1 MDSER
6 HRIAIVG
13 AGPAGLSAAARAAAI
28 DRQAGATAPSY
39 VLLDAFRLPAKTIQQ
54 YQKGKLVMSEPAY
67 LPLRSDLEFGEGL
80 RETVLQRWVGAVES
94 DKINIRL
101 NSEIRSIS
109 GAKGNFQITLTNG
122 SSLTTETVVL
132 AIGNGS
138 PNRLGV
144 CGEDHERVQ
153 YQLDDPDEYRG
164 ERILVVGAGDAAI
177 ENALGLAR
185 NGHNEVTIVVR
196 KGAFSRPK
204 DANLKALSA
213 AVDDP
218 ASTLRCLFNS
228 SIKSIAPA
236 PAGGPPLAVVL
247 QTAAGEQPERIDR
260 IIARLGT
267 TPPRK
272 FLETLG
278 IRFPGPDAQAR
289 PILTADYQTSVPGI
303 YVIGSLSGAELIKQ
317 AMNQG
322 YDVVELIHGR
332 AVRPADQPLLEARFC
347 GLPFQRPP
355 QDLLDR
361 FKDIIPIFR
370 QINPL
375 AFREFVIESEVISS
389 YEDADE
395 AAEAKARVAAF
406 VRRGEK
412 AAITSRATTTV
423 REGEALYAAGDFN
436 TSFYVVL
443 QGQVH
448 LDPADGSGRMTLE
461 RGEFFG
467 EASLLSGRASP
478 ERACTGRS
486 AIVIKTP
493 RKVMFKLLDSN
504 PAVAEIVDRV
514 FVARE
519 LQRQFAPRGSLRKL
533 REIADRVLI
542 REFKANESIVE
553 EGATGGSLFVVRSGG
568 VALFRGKGADARLV
582 ARVQAGQRFGETTL
596 MGDAVRRESAVA
608 VVATKLI
615 EVGPEPFRAL
625 VALAGS
631 HASTIQ
637 ADVAKVV
644 RNYARMEVQP
654 EAGGILA
661 FMMREGLGE
670 ATNVLVIDESKCT
683 GCDNCERAC
692 ADTHGGISRLD
703 RRAGASFARVHIP
716 VACRHCEQ
724 PHCMKECP
732 PNAIRRAETGEVFI
746 NDTCIGCGKCVENC
760 PYGVVRLEY
769 DAPSKPGFLA
779 WALFGLGP
787 GPGGSVSSA
796 PSDAAKAKGAKARK
810 CDACLGIAS
819 GPACVQA
826 CPTGAA
832 LRIGPAEFSTVASGG
847 QS

>member
-1 MDSER
+1 MDSTR
-6 HRIAIVG
+6 FRIVIVG

-28 DRQAGATAPSY
+28 DQQMGAKAPTY

-54 YQKGKLVMSEPAY
+54 YQKGKLVMAEPGY
-67 LPLRSDLEFGEGL
+67 LPLRSDLQFAEGL
-80 RETVLQRWVGAVES
+80 REKVLERWVGAVES
-94 DKINIRL
+94 GQVNIRL
-101 NSEIRSIS
+101 NSEVRSIS
-109 GAKGNFQITLTNG
+109 GAKGSFQVTLLDGSTLTA
-122 SSLTTETVVL
+122 EAVVL

-138 PNRLGV
+138 PNKLGV
-144 CGEDHERVQ
+144 PGDDHERVQ

-185 NGHNEVTIVVR
+185 NGHNQVTIIVR
-196 KGAFSRPK
+196 KAAFSRPK
-204 DANLKALSA
+204 DGNLKALSA
-213 AVDDP
+213 TLDDP
-218 ASTLRCLFNS
+218 SGTLRCLFES
-228 SIKSIAPA
+228 SIKRITPGAP
-236 PAGGPPLAVVL
+236 GGPPMAVVL
-247 QTAAGEQPERIDR
+247 QTASGEQPDRVDR

-272 FLETLG
+272 FLETMG
-278 IRFPGPDAQAR
+278 IRFPGPDPQAK
-289 PILTADYQTSVPGI
+289 PVLSADYQTSVAGI
-303 YVIGSLSGAELIKQ
+303 HVIGSLSGAELIKP

-322 YDVVELIHGR
+322 YDVIELLHGR

-347 GLPFQRPP
+347 GLPFQRSP
-355 QDLLDR
+355 QDLLER
-361 FKDIIPIFR
+361 FKDVIPMFR
-370 QINPL
+370 EINPL
-375 AFREFVIESEVISS
+375 AFREFVIESDVIAS

-395 AAEAKARVAAF
+395 AEEAKAGVKAF
-406 VRRGEK
+406 VRRGEN
-412 AAITSRATTTV
+412 AAITSRATTIM

-478 ERACTGRS
+478 EGATAGKS
-486 AIVIKTP
+486 AIVLKTP
-493 RKVMFKLLDSN
+493 RKVMFKLLDSI
-504 PAVAEIVDRV
+504 PAIAEIVDRV

-533 REIADRVLI
+533 RQIADRVLI
-542 REFKANESIVE
+542 REFKANERIVE
-553 EGATGGSLFVVRSGG
+553 EGAAGGSLFVVRSGG
-568 VALFRGKGADARLV
+568 VALFRGKEPDARLV
-582 ARVQAGQRFGETTL
+582 ARVQVGQRFGEVTL
-596 MGDAVRRESAVA
+596 MGDPIRRESAVA

-615 EVGPEPFRAL
+615 EVDAEAFRAIL
-625 VALAGS
+625 ALAGS
-631 HASTIQ
+631 HAAMIK
-637 ADVAKVV
+637 AEIAKTA
-644 RNYARMEVQP
+644 RSYARMEVQP

-683 GCDNCERAC
+683 GCDNCEKAC
-692 ADTHGGISRLD
+692 AETHGGISRLD

-732 PNAIRRAETGEVFI
+732 PNAIRRADTGEVFI

-769 DAPSKPGFLA
+769 DAPPKAGFLA

-787 GPGGSVSSA
+787 GPGGKA
-796 PSDAAKAKGAKARK
+796 NLPPSEAAKTKGAKARK

-832 LRIGPAEFSTVASGG
+832 LRIGPADFPSVATGG